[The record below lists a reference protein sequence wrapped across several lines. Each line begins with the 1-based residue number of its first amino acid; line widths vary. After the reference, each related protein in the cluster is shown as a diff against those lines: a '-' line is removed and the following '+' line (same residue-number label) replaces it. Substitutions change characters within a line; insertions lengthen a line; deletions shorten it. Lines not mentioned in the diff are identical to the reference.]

1 MFLFFI
7 FFRDFM
13 KFINLLTSKKIMLI
27 NFSKRL
33 QIFKVILYFLIKFE
47 EEENKHILDSN
58 LELSNEN
65 LSL

>member
-1 MFLFFI
+1 
-7 FFRDFM
+7 M

-27 NFSKRL
+27 NFSKKL
-33 QIFKVILYFLIKFE
+33 QIFKVILYFIIKFE